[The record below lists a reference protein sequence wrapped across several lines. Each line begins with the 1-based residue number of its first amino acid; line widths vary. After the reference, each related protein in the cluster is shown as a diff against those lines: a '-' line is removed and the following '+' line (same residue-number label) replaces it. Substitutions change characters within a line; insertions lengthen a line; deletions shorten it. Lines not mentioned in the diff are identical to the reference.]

1 MPDPVDVGKAI
12 SISIDYNANDDDA
25 RKSEPG
31 QASRFLRRVGGIF
44 RKRLVGCR
52 LLIVLLL
59 LLVSATVFW
68 SSKGFEKQNDLMLM
82 SAADGAADVL
92 SWRNET
98 LAWSPTKREEPPA
111 IPEIWLK
118 PNGGGYTPCIER
130 LKSDIRISNATKG
143 YLSVYANGGLNQI
156 RLGISDMVAIAKLM
170 NVTLVI
176 PSIDNTSFWK
186 DSSNFQDIFDVEHFI
201 DVLGDD
207 IMIDSYYKNLSK
219 IFKAHRVVSF
229 THTDTRLANNNLS
242 HAIQKLRCRANY
254 QALRFTLQIEGLAM
268 NIIDKL
274 KNGTTRPFMTLH
286 LRYEKDMLAFTGCDH
301 QLGLEEAKEIKEMR
315 YANPRWK
322 EKSINGTERRLA
334 GRCPM
339 TPREISLFL
348 KAMGYPNT
356 TNIYIAAGE
365 IYGANS
371 MDALRKAYPNLH
383 THYTTTT
390 SEEIEPFQKHQHKLA
405 AIDYY
410 VAIRSD
416 VFVYTHDGNMARAVQ
431 GHRRFEGFLKTINPD
446 RKRIVELIDQLDAF
460 TIEWSEFEEKIRKS
474 HANRLGGPY
483 ERKPGAGPKFEEYF
497 YSNPQP
503 GCLYSNNTRGGEAR
517 RSL

>member
-1 MPDPVDVGKAI
+1 
-12 SISIDYNANDDDA
+12 
-25 RKSEPG
+25 
-31 QASRFLRRVGGIF
+31 
-44 RKRLVGCR
+44 
-52 LLIVLLL
+52 
-59 LLVSATVFW
+59 
-68 SSKGFEKQNDLMLM
+68 
-82 SAADGAADVL
+82 
-92 SWRNET
+92 
-98 LAWSPTKREEPPA
+98 
-111 IPEIWLK
+111 
-118 PNGGGYTPCIER
+118 
-130 LKSDIRISNATKG
+130 
-143 YLSVYANGGLNQI
+143 
-156 RLGISDMVAIAKLM
+156 
-170 NVTLVI
+170 
-176 PSIDNTSFWK
+176 
-186 DSSNFQDIFDVEHFI
+186 
-201 DVLGDD
+201 
-207 IMIDSYYKNLSK
+207 
-219 IFKAHRVVSF
+219 
-229 THTDTRLANNNLS
+229 
-242 HAIQKLRCRANY
+242 
-254 QALRFTLQIEGLAM
+254 
-268 NIIDKL
+268 
-274 KNGTTRPFMTLH
+274 
-286 LRYEKDMLAFTGCDH
+286 MLAFTGCDH

-446 RKRIVELIDQLDAF
+446 WYYLTNNKYAISCNNKYAICSFIFCL
-460 TIEWSEFEEKIRKS
+460 
-474 HANRLGGPY
+474 
-483 ERKPGAGPKFEEYF
+483 KFEIFSIMSQEKDCGIDR
-497 YSNPQP
+497 S
-503 GCLYSNNTRGGEAR
+503 TRCQCH
-517 RSL
+517 